1 MRKKI
6 SNFFGEFKKFVTRG
20 NVLDMSVG
28 IIVGGA
34 FTAIV
39 NGLSNYI
46 LKPVIDWLLSVI
58 LGKDS
63 LSDIYTFL
71 VRGYTVDETTGART
85 LDLAQ
90 SVYIDWGA
98 FINAVINFFLIAFV
112 LFSIVRII
120 NRVKE
125 ANERM
130 KEGLET
136 EKAAVQKYR
145 KEGLKKK
152 QAVARYREDL
162 KAEAEKKAEAD
173 RLAAE
178 EEAKKAA
185 EEARL
190 AEEKATANT
199 RLLEE
204 IRDLL
209 KNK

>member
-46 LKPVIDWLLSVI
+46 LKPVIDWLLSII

-71 VRGYTVDETTGART
+71 VRGYTVDEATGVKT

-112 LFSIVRII
+112 LFLILRLI
-120 NRVKE
+120 NRMKE

-136 EKAAVQKYR
+136 EKAAVKKYR
-145 KEGLKKK
+145 AAGLKKK
-152 QAVARYREDL
+152 EAIERYREDL
-162 KAEAEKKAEAD
+162 KAEAARKAEAD
-173 RLAAE
+173 RIAAE

-185 EEARL
+185 EEAKL